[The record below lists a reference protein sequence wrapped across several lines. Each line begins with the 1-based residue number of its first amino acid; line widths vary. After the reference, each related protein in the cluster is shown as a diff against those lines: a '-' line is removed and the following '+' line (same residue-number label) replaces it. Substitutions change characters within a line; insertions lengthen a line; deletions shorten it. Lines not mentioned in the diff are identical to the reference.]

1 MSKMV
6 VSERSQ
12 DQAQEK
18 PRALARRR
26 QVLAAAA
33 TCFRRYGFHA
43 SSMAQIAK
51 EAGMSVGHIY
61 RYFVGKEAIIAAI
74 VRADVEDILQKM
86 ADFPLDAPNIKANL
100 IERCAEGVMKA
111 SDPEQAALMIEISAE
126 AARNPKVW
134 AVVKEVDVQLSAK
147 MREII
152 AIAVG
157 RPITPA
163 DLEARVEMF
172 HLIFQGM
179 GLRTV
184 INAEIDREAQLRL
197 VIMAINAIL
206 T

>member
-1 MSKMV
+1 MAMSEQ
-6 VSERSQ
+6 SA
-12 DQAQEK
+12 DGALEK
-18 PRALARRR
+18 PRAIARRR
-26 QVLAAAA
+26 QILDAAAH
-33 TCFRRYGFHA
+33 CFRRYGFHA

-61 RYFVGKEAIIAAI
+61 RYFVGKEEIIGAI
-74 VRADVEDILQKM
+74 VREDVEDILEKM
-86 ADFPLDAPNIKANL
+86 ADFPLESANIKANL
-100 IERCAEGVMKA
+100 IERCAEGAMKA

-134 AVVKEVDVQLSAK
+134 TVVKEGDRQLSAK

-157 RPITPA
+157 RPITPD

-184 INAEIDREAQLRL
+184 VNAEIDRQAQLRL

>member
-1 MSKMV
+1 MA

-12 DQAQEK
+12 EK
-18 PRALARRR
+18 PRTLARRR
-26 QVLAAAA
+26 QILAAASI
-33 TCFRRYGFHA
+33 CFRRYGFHA

-74 VRADVEDILQKM
+74 VRADVEEITENM
-86 ADFPLDAPNIKANL
+86 ADFPLDTPNIKADL
-100 IERCAEGVMKA
+100 IERCAEGVRKA
-111 SDPEQAALMIEISAE
+111 SDPEKAALMIEISAE
-126 AARNPKVW
+126 AARNPKVG
-134 AVVKEVDVQLSAK
+134 AVVKEVDLQLSAK

-152 AIAVG
+152 AHAIG

-184 INAEIDREAQLRL
+184 VNPDIDRQAQLRL